1 MYREAGARRRVYFNP
16 QTTIYEST
24 VVQCMLVN
32 QCLWSFTMEKVK
44 VATAAKFSV
53 ELLNLSVK
61 TQEKDFYS
69 IYTILVLKH
78 MKGTEVPNPRRSSA
92 CDCTCVLTRI
102 DHYSLML
109 AIRILFCSCL
119 CKVRSRISDALS
131 QALCNLSLAF
141 LADLTLSDLLLSYIS

>member
-1 MYREAGARRRVYFNP
+1 MYNTISCFDFRKSFSPNQPPARMHLPTNATMYREAGARRRVYFNP

-32 QCLWSFTMEKVK
+32 QCFWSFTMEKVK
-44 VATAAKFSV
+44 VTTAAKFSV

-78 MKGTEVPNPRRSSA
+78 NIHTM
-92 CDCTCVLTRI
+92 
-102 DHYSLML
+102 Y
-109 AIRILFCSCL
+109 
-119 CKVRSRISDALS
+119 KVSKAHF
-131 QALCNLSLAF
+131 QME
-141 LADLTLSDLLLSYIS
+141 

>member
-1 MYREAGARRRVYFNP
+1 MYREAGARRRIYFNP

-32 QCLWSFTMEKVK
+32 QCLWSFTMEKVE

-61 TQEKDFYS
+61 TYS

-78 MKGTEVPNPRRSSA
+78 NIHTLYKVSRAHFFRWNNLREAHSKRYTQTYNPKEQLRYARKDQCLFICGEKHDYITCTTSSSQLGTFLWNMTVGYIRR
-92 CDCTCVLTRI
+92 
-102 DHYSLML
+102 
-109 AIRILFCSCL
+109 F
-119 CKVRSRISDALS
+119 
-131 QALCNLSLAF
+131 
-141 LADLTLSDLLLSYIS
+141 

>member
-32 QCLWSFTMEKVK
+32 QCLWSFTME

-61 TQEKDFYS
+61 TQEKIFYS
-69 IYTILVLKH
+69 IYTILILKH
-78 MKGTEVPNPRRSSA
+78 NIHMM
-92 CDCTCVLTRI
+92 
-102 DHYSLML
+102 Y
-109 AIRILFCSCL
+109 
-119 CKVRSRISDALS
+119 KVSRAHF
-131 QALCNLSLAF
+131 QME
-141 LADLTLSDLLLSYIS
+141 

>member
-32 QCLWSFTMEKVK
+32 QCLWSFTMEKVE

-78 MKGTEVPNPRRSSA
+78 NIHT
-92 CDCTCVLTRI
+92 L
-102 DHYSLML
+102 Y
-109 AIRILFCSCL
+109 
-119 CKVRSRISDALS
+119 KVSRAHF
-131 QALCNLSLAF
+131 QME
-141 LADLTLSDLLLSYIS
+141 